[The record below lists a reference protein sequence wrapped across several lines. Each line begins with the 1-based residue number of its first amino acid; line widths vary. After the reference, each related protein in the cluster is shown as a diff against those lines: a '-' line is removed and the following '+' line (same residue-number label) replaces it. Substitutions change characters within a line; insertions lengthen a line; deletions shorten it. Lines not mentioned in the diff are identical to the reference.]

1 MKRREFISLL
11 GGAAVWPLG
20 ARAQQAAKP
29 VIGYLGSFPPD
40 TREKF
45 TQAFL
50 HGLSE
55 AGFIEG
61 RNVTIE
67 YRWAEADQYDRLPPM
82 AADLIARRVDVLFA
96 SPINAAV
103 AAKGATSTT
112 PVVFAVGGD
121 PVEMRLVATL
131 NQPGGNATGATFL
144 SVELGKKRVEL
155 LRNLLPKIGSVA
167 LLVNPKNPTTA
178 MQTKDMQAATTA
190 LGLKFLVVNISAMN
204 DFENA
209 LATVVQ
215 QGADALV
222 VSADSLFWGLRDQ
235 LIGLAARRSLPA
247 IYFAREFAAAGGLM
261 SYNSDY
267 ADSIRQ
273 AGEYVGRILKGE
285 KPADL
290 PVLQPTKFELVI
302 NLNTAKALGITV
314 PQALLVAADEVI
326 E

>member
-1 MKRREFISLL
+1 MDFRLPLPICQFDPLRCCFLGMWRTMKRREFISLL

-67 YRWAEADQYDRLPPM
+67 YRWAEADQYDRLPGM
-82 AADLIARRVDVLFA
+82 AADLIARQVDVLFA

-167 LLVNPKNPTTA
+167 LLVNPKNPTT
-178 MQTKDMQAATTA
+178 T
-190 LGLKFLVVNISAMN
+190 
-204 DFENA
+204 
-209 LATVVQ
+209 
-215 QGADALV
+215 
-222 VSADSLFWGLRDQ
+222 
-235 LIGLAARRSLPA
+235 
-247 IYFAREFAAAGGLM
+247 
-261 SYNSDY
+261 
-267 ADSIRQ
+267 
-273 AGEYVGRILKGE
+273 
-285 KPADL
+285 
-290 PVLQPTKFELVI
+290 
-302 NLNTAKALGITV
+302 
-314 PQALLVAADEVI
+314 
-326 E
+326 